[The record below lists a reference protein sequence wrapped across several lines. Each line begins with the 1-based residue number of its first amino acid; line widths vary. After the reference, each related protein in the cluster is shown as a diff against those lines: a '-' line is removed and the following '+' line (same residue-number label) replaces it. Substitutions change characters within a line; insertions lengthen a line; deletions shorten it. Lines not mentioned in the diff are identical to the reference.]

1 MLKKDTPHTID
12 HKRLLAQAERFANIG
27 TWEVDFETNKS
38 WWSDQYFRICGL
50 EPRSLSPT
58 PEKALELIHPD
69 DTDRIRTEFERSRS
83 AGKPFHQ
90 EFRIVRPDK
99 TIRTVVAQGSVERNR
114 EGAPVRM
121 NGIFMDLTDRLH
133 EQTPTDDQS
142 CELFRQ
148 ISKTTHDAVWA
159 LEADSGEMH
168 LGAGFASMFGI
179 ETDVDNGGFDQW
191 KHRVHP
197 DDLPDVEQTLTQIK
211 SQNGD
216 VKTLEFR
223 FKNAQNEYVW
233 TRSRISVMRDED
245 GEPRKIIGAMSD
257 ISDDRH
263 QERQQ
268 AFMKGFASMFNSN
281 DSVNTMLVKTLEKIH
296 EHESYV
302 LGEAWLVSPDTG
314 SIKLAEAFTEDENY
328 SVFQKE
334 TARYRQLTPGEDLA
348 GTVWEQGDQVVIDD
362 VAEDTRFIRG
372 MAAARLGV
380 KRACGIPIKHNEQVI
395 GVLVLGI
402 EEAQLFSQDD
412 LNMYED
418 AGRTLGGEI
427 KRRKIEEELTNLFD
441 FSPDIICMIDLDGHI
456 KRVNPAGVELLGYTA
471 DELAGTR
478 LADRVHPDDSYLFR
492 SRMRGLGDKRPTAYQ
507 ESRFITKAGHI
518 LWLGSTC
525 TLSPGEGLIYLIG
538 RDITDRKSLEA
549 TVEQANRLARI
560 GAWEIDLIRMET
572 WWSDIARDIFEAPE
586 GFEPTIHKMISM
598 FRRGTSR
605 GRFRMCID
613 SAIGEGKSW
622 DEELEID
629 TARGNRCWLRV
640 IGEVEVADNK
650 PVRIYGSMQDI
661 NERKVAELSY
671 QIASD
676 EKESILD
683 SISDAFYALDAH
695 WQFTYFNRKSEQLL
709 DRRQHEVIG
718 KSIWD
723 VFPKMKHTELY
734 NRYYEV
740 IRTGEPDYFEFYY
753 PVLEEWYEVSV
764 YPSKGREGLTVYYKL
779 ITERKRNEYRLQEL
793 NTQMELRARELAISN
808 AELEQFATVTSHDLQ
823 EPLRMISGFLSQLER
838 KYSHL
843 LDEKG
848 KRYIYFASDGAKR
861 MRKIILDLLNFSRVG
876 NAELEK
882 SNTDIHEVVQE
893 ILAHN
898 RRLIEE
904 TGAKVQIDDMPMVPT
919 VRALIRQVF
928 QHLLENAIKYRKAD
942 IKPEISLSA
951 SELDNHWEFRIK
963 DNGIGIAPEF
973 HEKIFSIFQRLH
985 DNTEYSGTG
994 MGLAIVKKIVETHG
1008 GEIRVESSE
1017 GAGSTFIFTLG
1028 KSLAGAASGSMT
1040 PANLN
1045 SRGTN
1050 SHGLKSYGSM
1060 PEDRNPGSPFN
1071 DTAASVST
1079 KKSARH
1085 IPGSPGYSGNTQTN
1099 EPSAKNEST
1108 G

>member
-1 MLKKDTPHTID
+1 MPPLNAYAYLRGLATLELSYMLKKDTPHTID

-27 TWEVDFETNKS
+27 TWEVDFLTNKS

-58 PEKALELIHPD
+58 PEKALELTHPD
-69 DTDRIRTEFERSRS
+69 DAERIRTEFERSRS
-83 AGKPFHQ
+83 SGKPFHQ

-99 TIRTVVAQGSVERNR
+99 SVRSVVAQGSVERDR
-114 EGAPVRM
+114 DGAPVRM

-133 EQTPTDDQS
+133 EQAPSDDQS
-142 CELFRQ
+142 CELFEQ

-159 LEADSGEMH
+159 LEADSGQMH
-168 LGAGFASMFGI
+168 LGAGFASIFGI
-179 ETDVDNGGFDQW
+179 EPNDKGKGGKGTDGGSEVAGFDQW

-197 DDLPDVEQTLTQIK
+197 EDLPDVEETLRQIRN
-211 SQNGD
+211 QNGD

-233 TRSRISVMRDED
+233 TRSRISVMRDEN

-257 ISDDRH
+257 ISGDKH

-281 DSVNTMLVKTLEKIH
+281 DSVNTMLSKTLEKIH
-296 EHESYV
+296 DHESFI
-302 LGEAWLVSPDTG
+302 LGEAWLVSPDEG
-314 SIKLAEAFTEDENY
+314 SIKLTETHTEDDNY

-334 TARYRQLTPGEDLA
+334 TSRYRQLSPGEDLP
-348 GTVWEQGDQVVIDD
+348 GTVWEQGDQVVIED
-362 VAEDTRFIRG
+362 VAQDTRFIRG

-380 KRACGIPIKHNEQVI
+380 KKACGIPIKHNEQII

-402 EEAQLFSQDD
+402 EEAQLFTQED
-412 LNMYED
+412 LDMYEE

-441 FSPDIICMIDLDGHI
+441 FSPDIICMIDLDGAI
-456 KRVNPAGVELLGYTA
+456 KRVNPAGIELLGHTA
-471 DELAGTR
+471 EELSGTR
-478 LADRVHPDDSYLFR
+478 LADLVHPDDSYLFR
-492 SRMRGLGDKRPTAYQ
+492 SRMRGMGEKRPTSYQ
-507 ESRFITKAGHI
+507 ESRFITKAGHVI
-518 LWLGSTC
+518 WLGATC

-586 GFEPTIHKMISM
+586 SFEPTVHKMISL

-613 SAIGEGKSW
+613 TAIGEGKSW

-640 IGEVEVADNK
+640 LGEVEVADGK
-650 PVRIYGSMQDI
+650 PVRIYGSLQDI

-723 VFPKMKHTELY
+723 VFPKLRHTELY
-734 NRYYEV
+734 NKYYEV

-753 PVLEEWYEVSV
+753 TVLEEWYEMSV
-764 YPSKGREGLTVYYKL
+764 YPSKGREGLTIYYKL

-823 EPLRMISGFLSQLER
+823 EPLRMITGFLSQLER

-876 NAELEK
+876 NSQLEK
-882 SNTDIHEVVQE
+882 FSTDLNDVVQE

-904 TGAKVQIDDMPMVPT
+904 TGARLQIDVMPTVPT

-928 QHLLENAIKYRKAD
+928 QHLIENAIKYRKNGD
-942 IKPEISLSA
+942 SPVIRLSA
-951 SELDNHWEFRIK
+951 AELPKYWEFRIT

-985 DNTEYSGTG
+985 DNSEYAGTG
-994 MGLAIVKKIVETHG
+994 MGLAIVKKIVETHE

-1028 KSLAGAASGSMT
+1028 KTLAGSAE
-1040 PANLN
+1040 PAFAMLN
-1045 SRGTN
+1045 SA
-1050 SHGLKSYGSM
+1050 
-1060 PEDRNPGSPFN
+1060 E
-1071 DTAASVST
+1071 A
-1079 KKSARH
+1079 
-1085 IPGSPGYSGNTQTN
+1085 N
-1099 EPSAKNEST
+1099 EPSMQRTST